1 MCNVSVSCHAMVGA
15 KESLK
20 NTKTIDLKSCFLDL
34 HETTIEIWMQNIGY
48 IKFISSFAWFMD

>member
-34 HETTIEIWMQNIGY
+34 HETPYPRLRGLWTEILSICH
-48 IKFISSFAWFMD
+48 